1 MKNLRCD
8 QNGKLLLC
16 SSDINLGGIVLTA
29 TKVTLIVS
37 LTIIAFSN
45 VTSAQS
51 DATSAPA
58 QSAVPLPLP
67 PMPADA
73 NPAFEVATIT
83 SSDTYAPSFF
93 RNSGRHCTAHNISVG
108 LLISYAYGLPM
119 KQIVDGPESLL
130 AMHFDVDGVPDIE
143 GHPNLRQT
151 RLMYRRLLVSRFNLA
166 FHYEFRELPAY
177 TIQVAKGG
185 PKLTVTTQ
193 KPGDSATLSVVP
205 YFALTARNASIAD
218 FAKDMKN
225 FMDKPVVDQTGLK
238 DRYDFELRWT
248 PYDYQ
253 TYGPNDPAPSH
264 SDPNTPPGI
273 FTAIQEQLGLK
284 LVPAKA
290 RVRFMVID
298 DIETPSE
305 NATQRP

>member
-1 MKNLRCD
+1 MSITLK
-8 QNGKLLLC
+8 
-16 SSDINLGGIVLTA
+16 A
-29 TKVTLIVS
+29 TLI
-37 LTIIAFSN
+37 LWTIIAFPN

-51 DATSAPA
+51 DATSATA
-58 QSAVPLPLP
+58 ESAAPLPLP
-67 PMPADA
+67 PMPTGA

-93 RNSGRHCTAHNISVG
+93 RNNGRHCLAHNISVG

-130 AMHFDVDGVPDIE
+130 AAHFDVDGVPDIE
-143 GHPNLRQT
+143 GYPNPRQS
-151 RLMYRRLLVSRFNLA
+151 RLMYRKLLVSRFNLA

-185 PKLTVTTQ
+185 PKLTVTTR
-193 KPGDSATLSVVP
+193 KPGDSATFSLVP
-205 YFALTARNASIAD
+205 YFALTVRNASIAD
-218 FAKDMKN
+218 FAKDMKG

-238 DRYDFELRWT
+238 DRYDFELKWT

-264 SDPNTPPGI
+264 GDPNAPPGL

-305 NATQRP
+305 N